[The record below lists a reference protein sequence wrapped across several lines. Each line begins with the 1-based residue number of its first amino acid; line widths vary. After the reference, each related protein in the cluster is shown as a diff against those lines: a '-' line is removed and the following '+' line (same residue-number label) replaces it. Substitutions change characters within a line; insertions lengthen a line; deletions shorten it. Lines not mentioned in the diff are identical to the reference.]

1 MAQWR
6 KPGKRRAECKAN
18 AIGAARRG
26 QLWTFFRC
34 FPQTMGRVP
43 DSLPSQNAPAVW
55 SVMAGVGYSSL
66 FSFSFRFPQCISLRS
81 VNVRSKF
88 RFNAFMTPMRANI
101 AGPSFSATS
110 NSACMA
116 ACHSSASC
124 SAFGSSVMYSA
135 ASRKAISFLPLGNT
149 IGSKNR

>member
-1 MAQWR
+1 MSSSDDGAGAGQ
-6 KPGKRRAECKAN
+6 PSEPKRTSGLECHGGGRLF
-18 AIGAARRG
+18 IPL
-26 QLWTFFRC
+26 QL
-34 FPQTMGRVP
+34 Q
-43 DSLPSQNAPAVW
+43 LPLSPVH
-55 SVMAGVGYSSL
+55 
-66 FSFSFRFPQCISLRS
+66 SLRS

-124 SAFGSSVMYSA
+124 SALGSSVMY
-135 ASRKAISFLPLGNT
+135 LVG
-149 IGSKNR
+149 